1 MQEFDL
7 VIIGAG
13 SGNMIPGPE
22 HDDWKIAVIEKAK
35 FGGTCLNHGCIPSKM
50 LLQSAYV
57 AETVKNAGTFG
68 VKSEFKGIDWK
79 ALTGRVWDRIDPL
92 SEMGEA
98 YRGKQPNTTVFK
110 GTARFTGRKQIEVNG
125 EQITGRHIV
134 ISAGGRPRIPEIPG
148 LADVTYYTSDE
159 VMRLDEQPA
168 SIIIL
173 GGGYIGAEMGHF
185 FGCIGTLVT
194 VIDHGDKM
202 IRVEDDDICVRFTE
216 KFASQHR
223 LLLNSEVIS
232 ARPQNADGTGVTLE
246 VDVAGERQEV
256 SADALLI
263 ASGRIPNSDLLQVE
277 QGGVEIDERGKV
289 VTDDFLETRVEGVWA
304 MGDITSPVE
313 LKHFANLEARTIKHN
328 ISNPGH
334 KIKIDYRGRPYAVFA
349 SPQVA
354 SVGLTERE
362 VHEQGIPHIVG
373 RQDYAATAYGWAT
386 EDTDSFVKVI
396 AHATNRRILGAH
408 IIGPQASILIQ
419 PLINAYELGQ
429 TVDDLAHVI
438 YIHPALTEVVEQA
451 LLKI

>member
-1 MQEFDL
+1 MREFDL

-22 HDDWKIAVIEKAK
+22 HEAWKIAVIEKGK

-50 LLQSAYV
+50 LLQSAHV
-57 AETVKNAGTFG
+57 AEVVKNSSTFG
-68 VKSEFKGIDWK
+68 VRSEFQGIDWK
-79 ALTGRVWDRIDPL
+79 AVTGRVWDRLDPL
-92 SEMGEA
+92 SVGGEK
-98 YRGKQPNTTVFK
+98 YRGRQPNTTVFK
-110 GTARFTGRKQIEVNG
+110 GEARFTGHKVVEVNG
-125 EQITGRHIV
+125 EQITATHIV
-134 ISAGGRPRIPEIPG
+134 IAAGGRPRIPEIPG
-148 LADVTYYTSDE
+148 LEDVTYYTSDE
-159 VMRLDEQPA
+159 VMRLPEQPE

-173 GGGYIGAEMGHF
+173 GGGYIGAEMGYF
-185 FGCIGTLVT
+185 FGCLGTLVT

-216 KFASQHR
+216 IFSRRHR
-223 LLLNSEVIS
+223 VLLNADVVS
-232 ARPQNADGTGVTLE
+232 ARPLNADGTGVTLE
-246 VDVAGERQEV
+246 VDVVGERQEV

-263 ASGRIPNSDLLQVE
+263 AAGRVPNSDLLRVQE
-277 QGGVEIDERGKV
+277 CGVEVDERGKV

-304 MGDITSPVE
+304 LGDITSPVE
-313 LKHFANLEARTIKHN
+313 LKHFSNLEARTIKHN
-328 ISNPGH
+328 MSNPDH
-334 KIKIDYRGRPYAVFA
+334 KIKMDYRGRPYAVFA

-373 RQDYAATAYGWAT
+373 RQEYAATAYGWAT
-386 EDTDSFVKVI
+386 EDTESFVKVI
-396 AHATNRRILGAH
+396 AHGTNRRILGAH

-429 TVDDLAHVI
+429 TVDDLAHVM
-438 YIHPALTEVVEQA
+438 YVHPALTEVVEQA